1 MSSKAAAA
9 VYPNLATKERVE
21 QQPKRDW
28 EGDPGWAR
36 STDPMWSEPRPVIK
50 DYSKVPGLV
59 RKSANRR

>member
-9 VYPNLATKERVE
+9 VYPNLATKERVQRE
-21 QQPKRDW
+21 PVRNREASPD
-28 EGDPGWAR
+28 WAR

-59 RKSANRR
+59 RKSGK